1 MASWIAVNGERS
13 SPWNY
18 KVLSVLIQLFTYSI
32 HCDILFTLCE
42 GSLVSCVHSG
52 HFLQSKKSRIYR
64 SLWNANTL
72 KLNISKLL
80 RMQVQPYNCLAV
92 TWYTYNIY
100 QQRLTAPHANQSC
113 LCIRVI
119 FEEYVLYVHSKRSW
133 FLTWLQRCMSIFH
146 L

>member
-1 MASWIAVNGERS
+1 MASWIAVNGERP

-32 HCDILFTLCE
+32 HCDNLFTLCE
-42 GSLVSCVHSG
+42 GSFVSCVHSG

-64 SLWNANTL
+64 SLWNAKTL
-72 KLNISKLL
+72 NLNISKLL
-80 RMQVQPYNCLAV
+80 RMQVQPYNCLTV
-92 TWYTYNIY
+92 TCYTYNIY
-100 QQRLTAPHANQSC
+100 QQRLTAPHAVL

-119 FEEYVLYVHSKRSW
+119 VEEYVLSVHSKRNW